1 MSKKINIICFF
12 CPLFFLFFCHF
23 FLFLQYILLVILL
36 CSFNDVKLERRPQA
50 LVLMLI
56 VHFLFSVCFGC
67 ALLWNRCCK
76 KKKKK
81 KRKPRS
87 KATDRTSVWIFWYFI
102 VFVPVSGKSF
112 LWRETEQDS
121 QKSPI
126 NILVQK
132 EFVCPT
138 PSSQSSSSLLGK
150 KRASLVWLNQ
160 DSLQQDEC
168 GFNVRSQS
176 VKQSDRGHSKAA
188 KSENSLKQQF
198 SGCFLNNLPP
208 H

>member
-1 MSKKINIICFF
+1 M
-12 CPLFFLFFCHF
+12 
-23 FLFLQYILLVILL
+23 
-36 CSFNDVKLERRPQA
+36 SFNDVKLERRPQA
-50 LVLMLI
+50 PVLMLV
-56 VHFLFSVCFGC
+56 VHSLLSVCFGC
-67 ALLWNRCCK
+67 ALLWHRCCK
-76 KKKKK
+76 KGKK

-112 LWRETEQDS
+112 LWRETEQGS

-126 NILVQK
+126 NILVKK
-132 EFVCPT
+132 EFVSPT

-150 KRASLVWLNQ
+150 KKHLWFGWIRIH
-160 DSLQQDEC
+160 SLQQDEC

-176 VKQSDRGHSKAA
+176 VKQSDRGHTIAA
-188 KSENSLKQQF
+188 NSQNSLKKQNPF
-198 SGCFLNNLPP
+198 SGCFLKDLPP